1 MAGTDAPRDLPPP
14 AREPLR
20 GELLRVPG
28 GVGVLGRRRE
38 MLCLED
44 SRRPPPDVEAR
55 EVSPDLDFGIEACL
69 VRNFVRV
76 NLLRADEAGLPCPVS
91 GPHVVWRRNEHS
103 ALKQTAD
110 GAEKRPGVITVFF
123 GATGN
128 APPRVQETSGTG
140 DEGARFVEDVA
151 SSTG

>member
-1 MAGTDAPRDLPPP
+1 PPLPMAGTGAPQDLPPP
-14 AREPLR
+14 AREPVR
-20 GELLRVPG
+20 GELVRVPG

-38 MLCLED
+38 MRCLGD

-55 EVSPDLDFGIEACL
+55 EVSPALDFGIEACL

-91 GPHVVWRRNEHS
+91 GPHVVWRRHEHS

-128 APPRVQETSGTG
+128 GPPRVQGTSSTG
-140 DEGARFVEDVA
+140 DEAPRLVDA
-151 SSTG
+151 